1 MYKGWFYAV
10 IIIVWI
16 SIIIYFMVQLKKNK

>member
-1 MYKGWFYAV
+1 MYKVWFYAV

-16 SIIIYFMVQLKKNK
+16 SIIIYFLVQLKKNK

>member
-1 MYKGWFYAV
+1 MFKEWFYAV

-16 SIIIYFMVQLKKNK
+16 FIIVYFLINSRKIK

>member
-1 MYKGWFYAV
+1 MYKEWFYAV

-16 SIIIYFMVQLKKNK
+16 SIIIYFLVQLKKNK